1 MLGGAEGEDGKRLV
15 WFVSCVHEDVRCRGT
30 QGQELGSYY
39 LAAGYMA
46 RSWSTSKQEADA
58 LLEGAHASRDKKYAR
73 TARRFNKTR
82 AKSCSVYDAARV

>member
-1 MLGGAEGEDGKRLV
+1 MILCGAEGEDEKRLV
-15 WFVSCVHEDVRCRGT
+15 WFWVVSCVHEDVRCRGT

-58 LLEGAHASRDKKYAR
+58 LLEGAHAKQRQEICKDGSQIQQ
-73 TARRFNKTR
+73 NTR
-82 AKSCSVYDAARV
+82 EELLSI